1 MSNTTNAALNVFARV
16 DSMLEDVQHRRE
28 VAVKVSKE
36 ADTMNRVAHAANVEY
51 GKFLCAWAHDIEP
64 NVRFFELTMD
74 ELRKAAPAIHAE
86 AKAFRDS
93 YVSSN
98 ISVIW
103 KRIRETARKYAE
115 VNGLYGL
122 SPNMLGEEGT
132 DGADG
137 EVVGTGSAGGIFRSA
152 REVIESD
159 EKNGGVWL
167 FRNLD
172 RRESLTMSEA
182 EFKAGLFDLLLEF
195 GLSEEQIRG

>member
-16 DSMLEDVQHRRE
+16 DSLLEDVQHRRE

-122 SPNMLGEEGT
+122 TPNMLGDAGGT
-132 DGADG
+132 DGAAG
-137 EVVGTGSAGGIFRSA
+137 EVVGTGAVPRSA

-159 EKNGGVWL
+159 EKNGGIWL

-172 RRESLTMSEA
+172 RRESLTTPEA
-182 EFKAGLFDLLLEF
+182 EFKAGLFDLLVEF

>member
-16 DSMLEDVQHRRE
+16 DSLLEDVQHRRE
-28 VAVKVSKE
+28 VAVEVSKE

-64 NVRFFELTMD
+64 DVRFFELTMD

-122 SPNMLGEEGT
+122 TPNMLGDADGT
-132 DGADG
+132 DGAAG
-137 EVVGTGSAGGIFRSA
+137 EVVGTGAVPRSA

-159 EKNGGVWL
+159 EKNGGIWL

-172 RRESLTMSEA
+172 RRESLTTPEA
-182 EFKAGLFDLLLEF
+182 EFKAGLFDLLVEF

>member
-28 VAVKVSKE
+28 IAVKVSKE
-36 ADTMNRVAHAANVEY
+36 ADTVNRVAHAANVEY

-86 AKAFRDS
+86 AQAFRDA

-122 SPNMLGEEGT
+122 QESLPEAEGEG
-132 DGADG
+132 
-137 EVVGTGSAGGIFRSA
+137 VGTGAVPRSA

-172 RRESLTMSEA
+172 RRESLTMPEA
-182 EFKAGLFDLLLEF
+182 EFKSGLYDLLVEF
-195 GLSEEQIRG
+195 GLSDEEIRGNA

>member
-1 MSNTTNAALNVFARV
+1 MVDRVYGPDGLNER
-16 DSMLEDVQHRRE
+16 QRI
-28 VAVKVSKE
+28 
-36 ADTMNRVAHAANVEY
+36 AANY
-51 GKFLCAWAHDIEP
+51 LARG
-64 NVRFFELTMD
+64 TT
-74 ELRKAAPAIHAE
+74 
-86 AKAFRDS
+86 
-93 YVSSN
+93 
-98 ISVIW
+98 
-103 KRIRETARKYAE
+103 IRETARKYAE

-122 SPNMLGEEGT
+122 SPNMLG
-132 DGADG
+132 DADEAAG

-182 EFKAGLFDLLLEF
+182 EFKAGLFDLLVEF

>member
-16 DSMLEDVQHRRE
+16 DSLLEDVQHRRE

-36 ADTMNRVAHAANVEY
+36 ADTLNRVAHAANVEY

-74 ELRKAAPAIHAE
+74 ELRKAAPAVHAE

-122 SPNMLGEEGT
+122 TPNMLGEEGT
-132 DGADG
+132 DGAAG
-137 EVVGTGSAGGIFRSA
+137 EVVGTGAVPRSA

-182 EFKAGLFDLLLEF
+182 EFKVGLFDLLVEF

>member
-28 VAVKVSKE
+28 IAVKVSKE
-36 ADTMNRVAHAANVEY
+36 ADTVNRVAHAANVEY

-86 AKAFRDS
+86 AQAFRDA

-122 SPNMLGEEGT
+122 QESLPEAEGEG
-132 DGADG
+132 
-137 EVVGTGSAGGIFRSA
+137 VGTGAVPRSA

-182 EFKAGLFDLLLEF
+182 EFKSGLYDLLVEF
-195 GLSEEQIRG
+195 GLSDEEIRGNA